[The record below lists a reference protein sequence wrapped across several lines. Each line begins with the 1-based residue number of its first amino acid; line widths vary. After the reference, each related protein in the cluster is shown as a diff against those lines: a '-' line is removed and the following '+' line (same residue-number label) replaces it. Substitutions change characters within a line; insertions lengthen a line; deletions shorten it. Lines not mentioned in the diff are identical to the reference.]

1 MRVSNLPRTL
11 LALVACLSF
20 YTVQAQYEDYDTYD
34 DTYQKSY
41 AERLEEF
48 DNNLREARDYLQNQD
63 DMARQA
69 RTHKKIDEGLQ
80 GFLETAFIQ
89 KFKELRLEMESLAA
103 SFKAY
108 SENLRPEQVIKV
120 KKAYF
125 RVSDNC
131 NKLLF
136 DIKRDF
142 LDRKKL
148 KHIRQYPE
156 MYSASLELRLRDL
169 QEDYSQNFEKTIAD
183 ITGTDSYSATPL
195 MAIFG
200 IIKFTVD
207 FTNYLSRV
215 RFENNKMKEEHLEMY
230 FIEPF
235 RFRTWEEIEAISANI
250 YGDDANSGGMDDGQD
265 DYYAPDNYEPEPP
278 IEESQS
284 DSTRVINPF
293 EDEVESLSPK
303 KKKTEP
309 QPKKKKNNY

>member
-1 MRVSNLPRTL
+1 MSVSNLPRTL

-20 YTVQAQYEDYDTYD
+20 YTVQAQFEDYDTYD
-34 DTYQKSY
+34 NTYQKSY
-41 AERLEEF
+41 AERLQEF
-48 DNNLREARDYLQNQD
+48 DNNLQEARDYLQNQD
-63 DMARQA
+63 DLARQA

-80 GFLETAFIQ
+80 GFLETDFIQ

-108 SENLRPEQVIKV
+108 TENLRPEQVIKV

-131 NKLLF
+131 NKLLQ

-148 KHIRQYPE
+148 KHIRDYPE

-200 IIKFTVD
+200 IIKFTID

-215 RFENNKMKEEHLEMY
+215 RFENNKLKEEHLEMY

-250 YGDDANSGGMDDGQD
+250 YGEDPNTDQGDNGQSSYD
-265 DYYAPDNYEPEPP
+265 SEPQH
-278 IEESQS
+278 IEEAQS

-303 KKKTEP
+303 NKPP
-309 QPKKKKNNY
+309 QPKKKKNNN